1 MERLGAGVA
10 DVGGEAGVA
19 DVGGEAGVA
28 DVGGEAGVRWERL
41 GWLM

>member
-1 MERLGAGVA
+1 M
-10 DVGGEAGVA
+10 GEAGVA

-28 DVGGEAGVRWERL
+28 DVGGEAGEADVGGEAEVRWERL